1 MVMASSR
8 LKAAIIDDEMHC
20 IKTLSYLLNRQHAD
34 IELVFTSTDSSTAK
48 ALVEVHK
55 PDILFLDIEMPVLN
69 GLQFLS
75 QFSELPF
82 KVIFTTAYDQYAI
95 RAIRL
100 NALDYLLKPID
111 KKELKDAVEKFGQER
126 DNTSKEQINHLH
138 LFKEKKIAGTLAL
151 STSQGLLFVKTGE
164 ILYLEADDCYTH
176 VMMKDG
182 KKHVVSKTLGNF
194 DDILTEEKVFFR
206 AHKSFLINLSYIKQY
221 IRGDGGDIIMQ
232 DDRSIALSRNKK
244 EEFLLMFAK
253 V

>member
-1 MVMASSR
+1 MTTHSI
-8 LKAAIIDDEMHC
+8 KAAIIDDEMHC
-20 IKTLSYLLNRQHAD
+20 IKTLSYLLQKQHPD
-34 IELVFTSTDSSTAK
+34 IGLVFSTTDSAGAKELV
-48 ALVEVHK
+48 EIHK
-55 PDILFLDIEMPVLN
+55 PDILFLDIEMPELN

-75 QFSELPF
+75 QFPELSF
-82 KVIFTTAYDQYAI
+82 KVVFTTAYDQYAI

-111 KKELKDAVEKFGQER
+111 KKELREAIEKFRQER
-126 DNTSKEQINHLH
+126 DHTSLEQINQLH

-164 ILYLEADDCYTH
+164 IMYLEADDCYTH
-176 VMMKDG
+176 VSMKDG
-182 KKHVVSKTLGNF
+182 KKYLVSKTLGNF
-194 DDILTEEKVFFR
+194 DEILSEEKIFFR

-221 IRGDGGDIIMQ
+221 VRGDGGDIIMQ

-244 EEFLLMFAK
+244 EEFLQMFAK